1 MNEPLFYHFWSLASD
16 SSPFDLNTDYST
28 STVRNDKKF
37 IQEFCDFRDYV
48 KFNSHEE
55 YALKLLKIFLDINYD
70 TNTENSKL
78 QNSLNAIA
86 WILHTQDIL
95 LNNNID
101 AEFLSNSS
109 FSKEIEE
116 FKHSVILSISTE
128 QDGKKIKLL
137 YNRSETIFKNLIIQE
152 QIEDNLLDTVPV
164 RNNKAKQYTMKT
176 KVVAI
181 LVLLK
186 KLNAGKGIKDY
197 TKISELIS
205 LLTGLDA
212 KYISN
217 KTGSQ
222 FKLTDAQDDEIPIL
236 NEIFKNLGIDFSV
249 NKKDTY

>member
-1 MNEPLFYHFWSLASD
+1 MNEPLFYHFWSLTSD
-16 SSPFDLNTDYST
+16 SSPFDLNADYST
-28 STVRNDKKF
+28 STVENDKMF

-55 YALKLLKIFLDINYD
+55 YALKLFKIFLDINYD
-70 TNTENSKL
+70 TNFENSKL
-78 QNSLNAIA
+78 LNLLNAIA
-86 WILHTQDIL
+86 WILHTQEVL
-95 LNNNID
+95 LDNGID

-109 FSKEIEE
+109 FNKEVEV
-116 FKHSVILSISTE
+116 FKPSILLTISTE
-128 QDGKKIKLL
+128 QDGKKGKQQ
-137 YNRSETIFKNLIIQE
+137 YDRSDTIFKNLRIQE

-164 RNNKAKQYTMKT
+164 RNNKAKQFTMKT

-186 KLNAGKGIKDY
+186 KLNAGKGKKDY

-217 KTGSQ
+217 NTGSQ